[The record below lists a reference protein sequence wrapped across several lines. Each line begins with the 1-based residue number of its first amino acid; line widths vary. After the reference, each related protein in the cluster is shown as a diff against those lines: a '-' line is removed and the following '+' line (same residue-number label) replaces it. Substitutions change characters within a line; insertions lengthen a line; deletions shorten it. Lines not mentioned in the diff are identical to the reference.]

1 MTKTELKLGELKR
14 NLSAT
19 FQMVIYETY
28 KELKQLSHR
37 GKDVA
42 VYQEQLESG
51 RQGHWDLLSHLDSL
65 LPGRLHFLT

>member
-1 MTKTELKLGELKR
+1 
-14 NLSAT
+14 
-19 FQMVIYETY
+19 MVIYETY